1 MSFFTIFDILN
12 NSKYF
17 SGFIM
22 ILMNLGSKYV
32 PLELSEEQEEFLS
45 KKVIRRLL
53 VFAIFF
59 MATRDVLVSIIL
71 TVSTEKSSGA
81 NLLACS
87 IFLNAR
93 FFTLTSF
100 EQENRNNT
108 NIKLSLRVFMICF
121 KKEINTNSKQN
132 KLY

>member
-32 PLELSEEQEEFLS
+32 SMELSEVQEEFLS
-45 KKVIRRLL
+45 RKLIRRIL

-71 TVSTEKSSGA
+71 TGIFILFIGSLLNDNSKFCLIKKKNPKTKIIDKEDVEKA
-81 NLLACS
+81 KK
-87 IFLNAR
+87 IIKKY
-93 FFTLTSF
+93 
-100 EQENRNNT
+100 EKQQMMRNN
-108 NIKLSLRVFMICF
+108 K
-121 KKEINTNSKQN
+121 
-132 KLY
+132 

>member
-71 TVSTEKSSGA
+71 TGIFILFIGS
-81 NLLACS
+81 LL
-87 IFLNAR
+87 ND
-93 FFTLTSF
+93 
-100 EQENRNNT
+100 
-108 NIKLSLRVFMICF
+108 
-121 KKEINTNSKQN
+121 NSKFCLIKKRNPKTKIIGPKKPSQSQRCCTGECMAQDE
-132 KLY
+132 KMLF

>member
-59 MATRDVLVSIIL
+59 MATRYVLVSIIL
-71 TVSTEKSSGA
+71 TGIFILFIGSLLNDNSKFCLIKKRNPKTKIIDKEDVEKA
-81 NLLACS
+81 QK
-87 IFLNAR
+87 IIKKY
-93 FFTLTSF
+93 
-100 EQENRNNT
+100 EKQQMMKRNN
-108 NIKLSLRVFMICF
+108 K
-121 KKEINTNSKQN
+121 
-132 KLY
+132 

>member
-32 PLELSEEQEEFLS
+32 SMELSEVQEEFLS
-45 KKVIRRLL
+45 RKLIRRIL

-71 TVSTEKSSGA
+71 TGIFILFIGSLLNDNSKFCLIKKKNPKTKIIDKEDLEKA
-81 NLLACS
+81 KK
-87 IFLNAR
+87 IIKKY
-93 FFTLTSF
+93 
-100 EQENRNNT
+100 EKQQMMRNN
-108 NIKLSLRVFMICF
+108 K
-121 KKEINTNSKQN
+121 
-132 KLY
+132 

>member
-32 PLELSEEQEEFLS
+32 SMELSEVQEEFLS
-45 KKVIRRLL
+45 RKLIRRILI
-53 VFAIFF
+53 FAIFF

-71 TVSTEKSSGA
+71 TGIFVLFIGS
-81 NLLACS
+81 LL
-87 IFLNAR
+87 ND
-93 FFTLTSF
+93 
-100 EQENRNNT
+100 
-108 NIKLSLRVFMICF
+108 
-121 KKEINTNSKQN
+121 NSKFCLIKKKNPKTKIIDKEDVEKAKKIIKKYEKQQMMRN
-132 KLY
+132 EK

>member
-71 TVSTEKSSGA
+71 TGIFILFIGS
-81 NLLACS
+81 LL
-87 IFLNAR
+87 ND
-93 FFTLTSF
+93 
-100 EQENRNNT
+100 
-108 NIKLSLRVFMICF
+108 
-121 KKEINTNSKQN
+121 NSKFCLIKKRNPKTKIIDKEDVEKAQKIIKKYENN
-132 KLY
+132 K

>member
-71 TVSTEKSSGA
+71 TGIFILFIGSLLNDNSKFCLIKKRNPKTKIIDKEDVEKA
-81 NLLACS
+81 QK
-87 IFLNAR
+87 IIKKY
-93 FFTLTSF
+93 
-100 EQENRNNT
+100 EKQQMMKRNN
-108 NIKLSLRVFMICF
+108 K
-121 KKEINTNSKQN
+121 
-132 KLY
+132 